1 MASFLAPNPP
11 PATPRPALDG
21 PSKERSGQVHI
32 TRLQR
37 AQEGKLKRTKMELD
51 EQNESKTLLESD
63 LRDGKPHHKNV
74 KGESSVLAR
83 NLIRFPVRKKV

>member
-1 MASFLAPNPP
+1 
-11 PATPRPALDG
+11 
-21 PSKERSGQVHI
+21 
-32 TRLQR
+32 
-37 AQEGKLKRTKMELD
+37 MELD